1 MDIRLE
7 DRDGVLVIHPV
18 GELTSQSAP
27 NLRAIF
33 EQHITPAS
41 PSVVLDAT
49 DVKYIDSAGLGSLI
63 SGLHRSREYAG
74 QFLVCNLQEEVQSIF
89 ALTKMDSLFKIFP
102 SADLA
107 CQSLA

>member
-7 DRDGVLVIHPV
+7 DREGILVIHPM
-18 GELTSQSAP
+18 GELTSQTAP

-41 PSVVLDAT
+41 PSVVLDVH
-49 DVKYIDSAGLGSLI
+49 DVRYMDSAGLGSLI

-74 QFLVCNLQEEVQSIF
+74 QFLVCGLQDDVKNIF
-89 ALTKMDSLFKIFP
+89 ALTKMDSLFKIF
-102 SADLA
+102 ADADGA
-107 CQSLA
+107 CRALE

>member
-7 DRDGVLVIHPV
+7 DREGVLVIHPI
-18 GELTSQSAP
+18 GELTSQTAP

-41 PSVVLDAT
+41 PSVVLDVAE
-49 DVKYIDSAGLGSLI
+49 VKYMDSAGLGSLI

-74 QFLVCNLQEEVQSIF
+74 QFLVCNLQEDVRNIF

-102 SADLA
+102 DAQRA
-107 CQSLA
+107 CESLE